1 MTATKDP
8 LFTIF
13 DSTELE
19 RDIALMDRVK
29 EKFELKSDSGLARM
43 IGAHKSVLSE
53 IRSYAKSVA
62 NGNTP
67 EGKAR
72 TLTALQRLRAFNHL
86 GYAWARDALMAAF
99 PEAVR
104 EELRKSDNERTHANV
119 VEASQ
124 PRRSKSR
131 SKAQTGTAS

>member
-1 MTATKDP
+1 MSQPKDP

-13 DSTELE
+13 GTPELE

-29 EKFELKSDSGLARM
+29 EKFDLKSDRELAEM

-53 IRSYAKSVA
+53 IRSYAKGVA
-62 NGNTP
+62 SGTPP

-72 TLTALQRLRAFNHL
+72 ALTALQRLRAFDHL

-99 PEAVR
+99 PDAVR
-104 EELRKSDNERTHANV
+104 EALVKSDNERTKAH
-119 VEASQ
+119 VEEVAQS
-124 PRRSKSR
+124 RDGKSGSTR
-131 SKAQTGTAS
+131 TVS

>member
-1 MTATKDP
+1 MTQTKDP
-8 LFTIF
+8 LFTLF
-13 DSTELE
+13 GSTELE

-29 EKFELKSDSGLARM
+29 EKFGLKSDSELARM
-43 IGAHKSVLSE
+43 IGVHKSVLSE
-53 IRSYAKSVA
+53 IRSCAKNVA

-104 EELRKSDNERTHANV
+104 EELRKNDNERTHANMV
-119 VEASQ
+119 ATSQ
-124 PRRSKSR
+124 PRRTKAR
-131 SKAQTGTAS
+131 TKAQTGATS